1 MSRVRSDHYHSDIE
15 QKFYNFLDSNLTD
28 PISKRKPGVPF
39 VVYAAQLRK
48 EIQYPHVVVQIVNSP
63 ATRLGF
69 RSKIMV
75 KRPLLQISVFS
86 ADKKLINTVSDEVDY
101 VMWDSFLTFE
111 TWGLEN
117 MEIEGDTKMPFDEEE
132 GCYARI
138 FEYRFVYHQITDV

>member
-15 QKFYNFLDSNLTD
+15 IKFYTFLDAILTD
-28 PISKRKPGVPF
+28 PIAKRKTGVPF

-48 EIQYPHVVVQIVNSP
+48 ETQYPHVVIQVVNSP

-75 KRPLLQISVFS
+75 KRPLVQISVFS
-86 ADKKLINTVSDEVDY
+86 GDKKILNTVSDEVDY

-111 TWGLEN
+111 GWGLEN
-117 MEIEGDTKMPFDEEE
+117 MEIEGDTKMPFNEEE
-132 GCYARI
+132 GCHGRI
-138 FEYRFVYHQITDV
+138 FEYRFVYHQIVDV